1 LASRKIK
8 NQKKTGAPKTSRK
21 QQQQQPAMPG
31 PALWSGECFSF
42 CFFFP
47 PCKKLNLK
55 VALSRSLLGE
65 RSQQKRESR
74 VTLQLQVA
82 ALHFRMPSLFGLR
95 SMIQEP
101 SGSNNYKLSL

>member
-1 LASRKIK
+1 
-8 NQKKTGAPKTSRK
+8 
-21 QQQQQPAMPG
+21 MPG